1 MIPLA
6 TAEEMR
12 RADRRATEHY
22 GVPSLLLMENA
33 GRGAADALER
43 VLGAA
48 AGRRIAVVCGKG
60 NNGGDG
66 FVVARHLLGR
76 GARVSTWLVGRA
88 ADVQGDARVNLE
100 ALRRAG
106 ESVAEAPDAGG
117 SAADRLRG
125 ELGDADVVVD
135 ALLGTGVRG
144 PATGPIAAAI
154 EAINAAGAAGR
165 PVCALDLPSG
175 LPSDG
180 EGAAGP
186 VVRARVTVTFGLPK
200 LGLVL
205 PGGAACAGRVEI
217 ADLGIPRAWL
227 GEGITAGLVEMADVR
242 AALPLRPVEAHKGSY
257 GHLLVVAG
265 SVGRTGAAVL
275 ACLGALRAGT
285 GLVTCATPASQQP
298 VVASHLP
305 EPMTEP
311 LPETAARTLS
321 AKAVERIIELLSRM
335 DAVALGP
342 GVGLDPETQAAVQ
355 TLVRDVE
362 RPMVVDADALTALAG
377 RLGLCREAPAPRL
390 LTPHPGEAARLLG
403 CKIDDVQTDRIASAR
418 RLAAESGA
426 LVALKGAR
434 TVVASPD
441 GRVTREPDGQSRDGD
456 GRHRRCAHGDR
467 GWVSRPGRRA
477 RRGVERCRVPAWP
490 GGGSRSGGAR
500 RGRPPRGRRGRRDPG
515 GDPPHHARVSRHA

>member
-6 TAEEMR
+6 TADDMR

-43 VLGAA
+43 VLGPIG
-48 AGRRIAVVCGKG
+48 GRRVVVVSGKG

-76 GARVSTWLVGRA
+76 GARVSAWLVGRA
-88 ADVQGDARVNLE
+88 KDVRGDARVNLE
-100 ALRRAG
+100 VLQRAG
-106 ESVAEAPDAGG
+106 ERVTEAPDWTGTAF
-117 SAADRLRG
+117 DHLRT
-125 ELGDADVVVD
+125 ELAEADVIVD

-144 PATGPIAAAI
+144 PATGAIAAAI
-154 EAINAAGAAGR
+154 EAINAAGAAR
-165 PVCALDLPSG
+165 RSVCALDLPSG

-180 EGAAGP
+180 QAPAGP
-186 VVRARVTVTFGLPK
+186 VVLAHVTVTLGLPK

-205 PGGAACAGRVEI
+205 QPGAVCAGRVEI

-227 GEGITAGLVEMADVR
+227 REGIPTALLETADVR
-242 AALPLRPVEAHKGSY
+242 AALPLRPADAHKGSY

-275 ACLGALRAGT
+275 ACRGALRAGT

-298 VVASHLP
+298 VVAAQVP

-311 LPETAARTLS
+311 LPETAAQTIS
-321 AKAVERIIELLSRM
+321 AKAVERIAELLTRM
-335 DAVALGP
+335 NAMALGP
-342 GVGLDPETQAAVQ
+342 GVGLDPDTQAAVQ
-355 TLVRDVE
+355 TLVRGAE
-362 RPMVVDADALTALAG
+362 RPMVVDADALTALSG

-403 CKIDDVQTDRIASAR
+403 CSILEVQADRIGSAR
-418 RLAAESGA
+418 RLAADSGA
-426 LVALKGAR
+426 VVALKGAR
-434 TVVASPD
+434 TVVADPD
-441 GRVTREPDGQSRDGD
+441 GWVTINTTGNPGMATGGTGD
-456 GRHRRCAHGDR
+456 VLTGIAG
-467 GWVSRPGRRA
+467 GLLA
-477 RRGVERCRVPAWP
+477 QGVEPVAALRVAVYLHGLAGDLAAATHGEAGLIAGDVVDALPAAI
-490 GGGSRSGGAR
+490 RRVLGAD
-500 RGRPPRGRRGRRDPG
+500 G
-515 GDPPHHARVSRHA
+515 A